1 MGEYGKHFK
10 TYEEVLTNTKGR
22 NRHLLLGNGFSI
34 NYNNQIFNY
43 NKLAEYI
50 NETKDEDLIKIFK
63 AVNKS
68 NFEEIMEQID
78 ITIKIISTFGN
89 NQLIT
94 QLTKA
99 KIKLK
104 NTLIDAIDS
113 MHPSNVFNV
122 SETEANY
129 CKDFLGP
136 FLEKRNSIITTNYDL
151 LLYWVLMKKNGD
163 FEKFSDGFLR
173 NSDDNELT
181 WGSNRFTQN
190 IFYLHGAL
198 HLFDKGNTIVKEEYD
213 NTNKNWIKD
222 RIDKRINENEY
233 PIFVTA
239 GSGNEKLKHIMHNGY
254 LSNCYNHLKNIDG
267 SLITYGFSFNNVDNH
282 IIDAINNAAKN
293 FTEQPKKIIDN
304 SIQDTKLGKLF
315 SIYIGVFT
323 EEERQKM
330 EYMAKNEI
338 FKCKVYTYDINS
350 VNLWRE

>member
-10 TYEEVLTNTKGR
+10 TYKDVLTKTKGR

-34 NYNNQIFNY
+34 NYNKQIFNY
-43 NKLAEYI
+43 NKLVEYI
-50 NETKDEDLIKIFK
+50 NEINDEDLIKIFK
-63 AVNKS
+63 AVNTS

-78 ITIKIISTFGN
+78 ITIKIISTFEN
-89 NQLIT
+89 NQLIQ
-94 QLTKA
+94 QLSEA

-129 CKDFLGP
+129 CKDFLNP

-151 LLYWVLMKKNGD
+151 LLYWVLMKKAED
-163 FEKFSDGFLR
+163 FEKFSDGFFR
-173 NSDDNELT
+173 NSEESELT
-181 WGSNRFTQN
+181 WGSNRFSQN

-198 HLFDKGNTIVKEEYD
+198 HLFDKGNAIVKEEYND
-213 NTNKNWIKD
+213 SNKNWLKD

-282 IIDAINNAAKN
+282 IIDAINASTFFSEK
-293 FTEQPKKIIDN
+293 PKKTIEN
-304 SIQDTKLGKLF
+304 SIQDTNLGKLY
-315 SIYIGVFT
+315 SIYIGVFS
-323 EEERQKM
+323 EKERQKM
-330 EYMAKNEI
+330 EDMANNGI
-338 FKCKVYTYDINS
+338 FKCKVYTYDLNS